1 MTIPYYLWLL
11 PPPPIRDRFTGL
23 INRLSRQFETPRFTP
38 HLTLIGSLDLPLD
51 KLVEQTAG
59 LAANLAPVP
68 IRLTGPG
75 WTDQHFRCFFMRAER
90 SPELL
95 AAHETACATLGQ
107 QAESDYM
114 PHLSL
119 IYGNL
124 PQEQKDEIVESI
136 STDFNVAFYADRIG
150 LCYPTGTPEQWQLSH
165 TFVLTGRSVT

>member
-1 MTIPYYLWLL
+1 MTMPYYLWLL

-23 INRLSRQFETPRFTP
+23 IDRLGRQFETPRFTP

-51 KLVEQTAG
+51 DLVERTTD

-75 WTDQHFRCFFMRAER
+75 WTDQYFRCFFMRAER

-95 AAHETACATLGQ
+95 AAHENACTTLGQ

-119 IYGNL
+119 VYGNV
-124 PQEQKDEIVESI
+124 PQEQKDNIAESI
-136 STDFNVAFYADRIG
+136 GADFNLAFHADRIG
-150 LCYPTGTPEQWQLSH
+150 LCCPTGTPEQWQLPR
-165 TFVLTGRSVT
+165 TFTLTGRSVS